1 MDATH
6 PTRYHRPI
14 SEPDWPADID
24 RLFST
29 SITAEYSSLTR
40 SGAPVTV
47 PTTPYRGSHG
57 TLDLS
62 TGLTY
67 PTKAER
73 ARRNPRVSLLFA
85 DPLGEGMEQA
95 PVALVQGHAAVR
107 DSDLQANTDRYVVR
121 VVVVVIP
128 PSLGRC
134 TPGDILSPSG
144 ERTGH
149 AAADRGA

>member
-1 MDATH
+1 VHATH
-6 PTRYHRPI
+6 PTRYHRRI
-14 SEPDWPADID
+14 SQPDWPADID
-24 RLFST
+24 RLFSA

-85 DPLGEGMEQA
+85 DPLGEGMEHA
-95 PVALVQGHAAVR
+95 PVALVQGTPQSGIR
-107 DSDLQANTDRYVVR
+107 ICRRTPTGTFESRPSSCLT
-121 VVVVVIP
+121 P
-128 PSLGRC
+128 PRASRR
-134 TPGDILSPSG
+134 SS
-144 ERTGH
+144 
-149 AAADRGA
+149 